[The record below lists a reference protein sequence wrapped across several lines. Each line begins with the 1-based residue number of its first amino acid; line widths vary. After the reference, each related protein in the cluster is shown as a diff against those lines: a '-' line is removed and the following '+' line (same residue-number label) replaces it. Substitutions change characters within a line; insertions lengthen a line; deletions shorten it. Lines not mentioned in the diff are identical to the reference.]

1 MTSKKLRF
9 CCTLAASTA
18 LSFAIPA
25 IAMQASSRG
34 ETAQPSPKA
43 TESALRAL
51 ATEPDVQRFYA
62 HIGWHPVWTDARVQ
76 ALKDTLARRAD
87 HGLERLRFLPE
98 PAPAETPAARDV
110 AFTRA
115 ALLYAHALAMGV
127 VDPKS
132 LHAVYTLPR
141 PAPDLVDGLAK
152 ALERHDL
159 QPWLTGLAPGD
170 ADYARLSEAY
180 RTAVAKQRA
189 ESGHADTIAAA
200 GLIRPGE
207 RDDRVPAIAKQLAA
221 EGYLLGTEAGQPQ
234 AGAPASLY
242 SNALADAVRSLQRDY
257 GLAEDGVIGPR
268 TIEVLNLGPADRARA
283 IAVAM
288 ERLRWLDRT
297 PPATRIDVNI
307 AAARLTYY
315 RDGVAVDTRKVIV
328 GKPGRETPLLSSPIY
343 RLVANPTWTIPKSI
357 ENSELAHVGPDYL
370 ASHNMVRRG
379 GYIVQQPGPDNAL
392 GLVKFDM
399 VNDQAIY
406 LHDTSAPGLFER
418 SQRHLSHGCVRVE
431 DALGFAQRIAEDE
444 GVGGRWQAASASGE
458 QSFVPLPVR
467 IPVRLLY
474 QNAFVDEVGRVT
486 VRTDPYDW
494 NGPVARALGFD
505 DGAHTTTK
513 ADAIDIGP

>member
-1 MTSKKLRF
+1 MNSNKLRF
-9 CCTLAASTA
+9 WCMLAAGTA
-18 LSFAIPA
+18 LSFASPTVA
-25 IAMQASSRG
+25 TQASAESNA
-34 ETAQPSPKA
+34 AQPSPTA
-43 TESALRAL
+43 TDAALRAL
-51 ATEPDVQRFYA
+51 ATDPEVQRFYA
-62 HIGWHPVWTDARVQ
+62 HIGWRLAWTDASVQ
-76 ALKDTLARRAD
+76 ALKDAIAQRAA
-87 HGLERLRFLPE
+87 HGLERLQFLPE
-98 PAPAETPAARDV
+98 PIPAEAPPERDV
-110 AFTRA
+110 ALTRA
-115 ALLYAHALAMGV
+115 ALRYARALAMGV

-141 PAPDLVDGLAK
+141 PGPDLVEGLAK
-152 ALERHDL
+152 ALDHRDL
-159 QPWLTGLAPGD
+159 QHWLTGLAPGD
-170 ADYARLSEAY
+170 ADYARLSQAY
-180 RTAVAKQRA
+180 RAALAEQRTQ
-189 ESGHADTIAAA
+189 SGRAATIAAA
-200 GLIRPGE
+200 GLIRPGD
-207 RDDRVPAIAKQLAA
+207 RDDQVPAIAKQLAA
-221 EGYLLGTEAGQPQ
+221 EGYLLGPVAGQPE
-234 AGAPASLY
+234 AAAPGSLY
-242 SNALADAVRSLQRDY
+242 TNDIADAVRSLQRDY

-268 TIEVLNLGPADRARA
+268 TVEVLNLGPADRARA
-283 IAVAM
+283 LAVAM

-297 PPATRIDVNI
+297 SPATRIDVNI

-357 ENSELAHVGPDYL
+357 ENTELAHVGPDYL

-392 GLVKFDM
+392 GMVKFDM
-399 VNDQAIY
+399 VNDQTIY

-444 GVGGRWQAASASGE
+444 GVADRWQAASASGE

-467 IPVRLLY
+467 IQVRLLY
-474 QNAFVDEVGRVT
+474 QNAFVDETGRVT